1 MQAFPLLIGLFA
13 GLCLV
18 ALVFLLRWE
27 RAYFLQRGKH
37 GSWLPVRLATVPIAL
52 VTAAAVIIPAR
63 GTSGMEGLAVF
74 YILLF
79 TLGPVFWFGAHWIV
93 GKLVKPAL
101 GFGES
106 AQIAGSPILLG
117 VALSVLA
124 HTLQP
129 IAWSI
134 LRSTGTA

>member
-1 MQAFPLLIGLFA
+1 MHPFHLLLGLFA
-13 GLCLV
+13 VLSLV
-18 ALVFLLRWE
+18 ALVLLLRWE
-27 RAYFLQRGKH
+27 RGYFRQRGKH
-37 GSWLPVRLATVPIAL
+37 EAWLPVRLASIPIAL

-79 TLGPVFWFGAHWIV
+79 TMAPVFWFGAHWLV
-93 GKLVKPAL
+93 GKLVTPSL

-106 AQIAGSPILLG
+106 AQIAGSPILLC
-117 VALSVLA
+117 VALSAVA

-129 IAWSI
+129 IVWSA
-134 LRSTGTA
+134 LR